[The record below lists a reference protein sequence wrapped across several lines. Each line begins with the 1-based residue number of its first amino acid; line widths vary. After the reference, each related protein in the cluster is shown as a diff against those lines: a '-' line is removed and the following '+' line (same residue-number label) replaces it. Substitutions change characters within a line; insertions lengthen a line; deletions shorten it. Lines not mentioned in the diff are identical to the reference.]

1 MPLLD
6 QFVSRKRVNILKQV
20 KVRDRWKLVPAVIEA
35 NGKLKDRVR
44 INGRVETHLE
54 GIYFIEWRDADKRRR
69 RTAVRNPAEVIEQA
83 RLKSLELEGVAVAS
97 LAANP
102 LPQLGPTLLLPGGPS
117 MDAQSSNL
125 AAVTTAIFGGVEKYL
140 QQFAAMVQNAT
151 ANPPSASTP
160 VASLPASPSLTET
173 PAAAPALALPPP
185 AIPVDT
191 TQVAPAKN
199 VPCAL
204 ITDKITAFLKNVEPP
219 NKAKKTYDEY
229 RFVLHLFRDNCP
241 RKDLFALER
250 QDLLNFKHYLFSL
263 GNEARTVF
271 NRLGIVQQLLN
282 ENGIPPLLKKGD
294 KPKWVRKLREMYQP
308 DELEA
313 LFRACNPDEKIR
325 YLYLLLTGKRNQ
337 EVRCTS
343 WDDVD
348 FKRQCVRV
356 SAKKHLDFIPKDKEE
371 REIPVPEQLLAALKE
386 YRARQTGPNPH
397 NLLFPTRNGNPDTKL
412 EEKLKGIAYKAGLN
426 CGRCHGKHKCSEGPY
441 CSKWI
446 IHKFR
451 HTFATNS
458 LESGASI
465 RTLQD
470 WLGHSDLESTMVY
483 LKLVK
488 RKDIKQ
494 LVDNSQ
500 LATLSAPFMT
510 SKAPSKR
517 K

>member
-1 MPLLD
+1 M
-6 QFVSRKRVNILKQV
+6 RG
-20 KVRDRWKLVPAVIEA
+20 RWKLLPAVIEA

-44 INGRVETHLE
+44 IKGRIETHTE

-69 RTAVRNPAEVIEQA
+69 RISVHNPAEVIERA
-83 RLKSLELEGVAVAS
+83 RLKSLELEGVPLASPEAEPSSATTAPMLSLPLPAIDGPHPSLAVAT
-97 LAANP
+97 A
-102 LPQLGPTLLLPGGPS
+102 
-117 MDAQSSNL
+117 
-125 AAVTTAIFGGVEKYL
+125 AIFTGMQTYL
-140 QQFAAMVQNAT
+140 QQFAAMFQNPAAT
-151 ANPPSASTP
+151 
-160 VASLPASPSLTET
+160 SPSPAT
-173 PAAAPALALPPP
+173 PLSSPQALKLAEVPATSGDEH
-185 AIPVDT
+185 AIAVSSPGMEKEVREK
-191 TQVAPAKN
+191 VEPAKN
-199 VPCAL
+199 PELPLA
-204 ITDKITAFLKNVEPP
+204 DKVSAFLKNVEPP
-219 NKAKKTYDEY
+219 NKAKKTYEEY
-229 RFVLHLFRDNCP
+229 RFVLHMFRDNCP
-241 RKDLFALER
+241 KKDLLALDR

-263 GNEARTVF
+263 GNEPRTVF

-282 ENGIPPLLKKGD
+282 EHGIAPLLKKGD
-294 KPKWVRKLREMYQP
+294 KPKWVRKMREMYQSE
-308 DELEA
+308 ELEA
-313 LFRACNPDEKIR
+313 LFRVCNPDQKIR
-325 YLYLLLTGKRNQ
+325 YLYFLLTGKRNE

-343 WDDVD
+343 WDDID

-371 REIPVPEQLLAALKE
+371 REIPVPAQLLEELKE
-386 YRARQTGPNPH
+386 YRARQKGPNPH
-397 NLLFPTRNGNPDTKL
+397 HLLFPTSTGRPDTKL

-500 LATLSAPFMT
+500 LAALSAPFMT
-510 SKAPSKR
+510 SSAPSGAGTST
-517 K
+517 